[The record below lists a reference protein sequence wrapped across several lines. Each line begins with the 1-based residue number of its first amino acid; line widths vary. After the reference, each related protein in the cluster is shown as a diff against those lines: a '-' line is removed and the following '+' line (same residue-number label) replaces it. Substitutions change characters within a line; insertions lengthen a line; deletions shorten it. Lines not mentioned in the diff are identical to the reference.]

1 MYASIASGGS
11 TVWACA
17 GMSTYAARAP
27 LARISLHSGQGQGA
41 RPTAQ
46 LKKQA
51 GADTEDLSGRHSSER
66 VASP

>member
-11 TVWACA
+11 TVWECA

-27 LARISLHSGQGQGA
+27 LVRISLRSAKVRRMRAQL
-41 RPTAQ
+41 AQ

-51 GADTEDLSGRHSSER
+51 GADAEELSGE
-66 VASP
+66 AEQ